1 MSNEID
7 EKLFETIF
15 GHKLIKLVDELIN
28 TKKKEKNQIIVNDI
42 RKNEDKLY
50 KRDEFG

>member
-7 EKLFETIF
+7 EKLFKEIF

-28 TKKKEKNQIIVNDI
+28 TTNKEKKSNNC
-42 RKNEDKLY
+42 
-50 KRDEFG
+50 

>member
-7 EKLFETIF
+7 EILFKQIF

-28 TKKKEKNQIIVNDI
+28 KTNKEKKSNNC
-42 RKNEDKLY
+42 
-50 KRDEFG
+50 